1 MRAIFAITGLALIG
15 LAACAPR
22 PAVAPASL
30 AAPLPLAGED
40 WHFHA
45 DGDSAMLA
53 FGVETSDALRIK
65 FDCQAGSGRTSLLQ
79 PAARPANEIRLESGG
94 VTGSWRA
101 TTEPSNLDN
110 EVLLL
115 AEAPVTA
122 PVFTRFRELGWL
134 TLDDGGERVG
144 LAARSGSAEQIER
157 YFKRCE

>member
-22 PAVAPASL
+22 PGVAPASL

-65 FDCQAGSGRTSLLQ
+65 FDCQAGSGRTTLLQ
-79 PAARPANEIRLESGG
+79 PAARPAREIRLESGG
-94 VTGSWRA
+94 VTGSWPA
-101 TTEPSNLDN
+101 TAEPGNLDD

-115 AEAPVTA
+115 AEAPVNA
-122 PVFTRFRELGWL
+122 PVLNRFRELGWL
-134 TLDDGGERVG
+134 ALEDGEQRVG
-144 LAARSGSAEQIER
+144 LAAHAASIGEIER